1 MNSEAAVHHGPQ
13 DNIGARMG
21 MWLFLFT
28 ELLLFGGLFLLF
40 SVYYSRY
47 PAEFHTGG
55 LELNRILGAV
65 NTVVL
70 ITSSMTVALAVGA
83 VQRGRIPFARRCLL
97 ATIGFALIFLA
108 IKYVE
113 WSAKIHHGI
122 YPGGPTYLEFPPG
135 RMTFFNMYY
144 LMTGL
149 HALHVIIG
157 GVVLLWVWRRMGK
170 GLVTQR
176 RHILVENAGLYW
188 HLVDLIWIYLF
199 PLYYLVV

>member
-1 MNSEAAVHHGPQ
+1 MNSEAALHPAQ
-13 DNIGARMG
+13 PDNTGARMG

-47 PAEFHTGG
+47 PGEFHAGG
-55 LELNRILGAV
+55 QVLNRVMGTV

-70 ITSSMTVALAVGA
+70 ITSSMTVALAVGSL
-83 VQRGRIPFARRCLL
+83 QRGKVVFARRCIL
-97 ATIGFALIFLA
+97 ATIGFALVFLA

-113 WSAKIHHGI
+113 WSTKIHHGI
-122 YPGGPTYLEFPPG
+122 YPGGPEYLTFPLG
-135 RMTFFNMYY
+135 RMTFFNLYY

-157 GVVLLWVWRRMGK
+157 GIVLFWVWARMGK
-170 GLVTQR
+170 GLVTPQR
-176 RHILVENAGLYW
+176 HVLLENAGLYW

>member
-1 MNSEAAVHHGPQ
+1 MNSEAALHPAQ
-13 DNIGARMG
+13 PDNTGARMG

-47 PAEFHTGG
+47 PDEFHAGG
-55 LELNRILGAV
+55 LVLNRVMGTV

-70 ITSSMTVALAVGA
+70 ITSSMTVALAVGSL
-83 VQRGRIPFARRCLL
+83 QRGKVVFARRCIL
-97 ATIGFALIFLA
+97 ATIGFALVFLA

-113 WSAKIHHGI
+113 WSTKIHHGI
-122 YPGGPTYLEFPPG
+122 YPGGPEYLTFPLG
-135 RMTFFNMYY
+135 RMTFFNLYY

-157 GVVLLWVWRRMGK
+157 GIVLFWVWARMGK
-170 GLVTQR
+170 GLVTPQR
-176 RHILVENAGLYW
+176 HVLLENAGLYW

>member
-1 MNSEAAVHHGPQ
+1 MNSEAALHHARP
-13 DNIGARMG
+13 DNAGARMG

-47 PAEFHTGG
+47 PDEFHAGG
-55 LELNRILGAV
+55 LVLNRVLGTV

-70 ITSSMTVALAVGA
+70 ITSSMTVALAVGSL
-83 VQRGRIPFARRCLL
+83 QRGKVVFARRCIL
-97 ATIGFALIFLA
+97 ATIGLALIFLA

-113 WSAKIHHGI
+113 WSVKIHHGI
-122 YPGGPTYLEFPPG
+122 YPGGPEYLAFPLG
-135 RMTFFNMYY
+135 RMTFFNLYY

-157 GVVLLWVWRRMGK
+157 GIVLLWVWARMGK
-170 GLVTQR
+170 GLVTPQR
-176 RHILVENAGLYW
+176 HVLLENAGLYW

>member
-1 MNSEAAVHHGPQ
+1 MNSEAALHSAQP
-13 DNIGARMG
+13 DNTGARMG

-47 PAEFHTGG
+47 PDEFHAGG
-55 LELNRILGAV
+55 LVLNRVLGTV

-70 ITSSMTVALAVGA
+70 ITSSMTVALAVGSL
-83 VQRGRIPFARRCLL
+83 QRGKVVFARRCILL
-97 ATIGFALIFLA
+97 TIGLALIFLA

-113 WSAKIHHGI
+113 WSVKIHHGI
-122 YPGGPTYLEFPPG
+122 YPGGPEYLTFPLG
-135 RMTFFNMYY
+135 SMAFFNPYY

-157 GVVLLWVWRRMGK
+157 GIVLFWVWARMGK
-170 GLVTQR
+170 GLVTPR
-176 RHILVENAGLYW
+176 RHILLENAGLYW